1 MRMHIRILMLCAL
14 VVISSGCGGV
24 RFGAPTAVQNSG
36 PNWGGQVVQHTSSSM
51 QFASDS
57 PSTIFI
63 QPTPVNGTFVAPPF
77 FLSGFNAVNPF
88 FTGCT
93 AIVSV
98 VNAGFVTTLPVGFA
112 PVPTIGLIVTPIGFG
127 SCLLPI
133 NLGFAGTVL
142 IAITVTF
149 FPNASRKRALQHVD
163 SEH

>member
-1 MRMHIRILMLCAL
+1 MRSRIAVLCAL
-14 VVISSGCGGV
+14 LVIASACGGIRFGTPTPLQSSG
-24 RFGAPTAVQNSG
+24 PTWAGQIVQ
-36 PNWGGQVVQHTSSSM
+36 PASSSM

-57 PSTIFI
+57 RSTIFI

-77 FLSGFNAVNPF
+77 FLNGFNAANPF

-93 AIVSV
+93 AIVSI

-149 FPNASRKRALQHVD
+149 FPSASRKSALHQAHRGP
-163 SEH
+163 